1 MKKILLSILIALN
14 FVALTN
20 FALAQD
26 NVWESPPPKTFT
38 ISRATISGVSKDV
51 ITITYTERGRKVY
64 DPVIITKTPKY

>member
-1 MKKILLSILIALN
+1 MGKSA
-14 FVALTN
+14 
-20 FALAQD
+20 
-26 NVWESPPPKTFT
+26 PKTFT